1 MTEPYFYED
10 AYAQT
15 ISAVVTQVR
24 DTSVSFDRTIFYP
37 LGGGQPGDQG
47 SLHVNGQD
55 ITISDTRRD
64 SETREILHFFDVPSE
79 QQLRLEPGA
88 QVQLTLDWPR
98 RFRHMQMHTAMH
110 LLGSL
115 IDAPVTGGQVGSEK
129 SRLDFDAG
137 DLVFDKAELTI
148 QINALREQ
156 ALTLLF
162 ETVSETLLDAQPEL
176 VRTMSV
182 APPRGV
188 GDVRMVRIPDID
200 YQPCGG
206 THVRSLEE
214 INPLIISKIEN
225 KGRQNRRVHL
235 VFDETT

>member
-64 SETREILHFFDVPSE
+64 PETREILHSFDAPSA
-79 QQLRLEPGA
+79 QPLRLEPGA

-156 ALTLLF
+156 ALPLLF

-188 GDVRMVRIPDID
+188 VPSVARKGPGKGALA
-200 YQPCGG
+200 PGG
-206 THVRSLEE
+206 PRSHASW
-214 INPLIISKIEN
+214 P
-225 KGRQNRRVHL
+225 R
-235 VFDETT
+235 

>member
-10 AYAQT
+10 AYAHT
-15 ISAVVTQVR
+15 ISAMVTRVC
-24 DTSVSFDRTIFYP
+24 DTSISFDRTIFYP

-47 SLHVNGQD
+47 YLSVGGQHL
-55 ITISDTRRD
+55 TILNTRRD
-64 SETREILHFFDVPSE
+64 SETRDILHFFEATPE
-79 QQLRLEPGA
+79 QRQHLVPGA
-88 QVQLTLDWPR
+88 QVQLNLDWPR

-137 DLVFDKAELTI
+137 ELVFDKSELTT
-148 QINALREQ
+148 QINDLREQ
-156 ALTLLF
+156 ALPLLF
-162 ETVSETLLDAQPEL
+162 ETVSEHLLDAQPEL

-188 GDVRMVRIPDID
+188 GDIRMVNIPGID

-214 INPLIISKIEN
+214 IKPLIVSKIEN

-235 VFDETT
+235 IFDETI

>member
-64 SETREILHFFDVPSE
+64 AETREILHFFDVPSE

-156 ALTLLF
+156 ALPLVF

-188 GDVRMVRIPDID
+188 GDIRMVRIPDID

-206 THVRSLEE
+206 THVRSLKE

>member
-156 ALTLLF
+156 ALPLLF

-188 GDVRMVRIPDID
+188 GDIRMVRIPDID

-206 THVRSLEE
+206 THVRSLQE

>member
-55 ITISDTRRD
+55 ITLSDTRRD

-156 ALTLLF
+156 ALPLLF

-188 GDVRMVRIPDID
+188 GDIRMVRIPDID

-206 THVRSLEE
+206 THVRSLQE

-235 VFDETT
+235 VFDDTT

>member
-88 QVQLTLDWPR
+88 QVELTLDWPR

-110 LLGSL
+110 FLGSL

-156 ALTLLF
+156 ALPLLF

-188 GDVRMVRIPDID
+188 SDIRMVRIPGID

-206 THVRSLEE
+206 THVRSLQE

>member
-1 MTEPYFYED
+1 MTEPYFYKD
-10 AYAQT
+10 AYEQT

-24 DTSVSFDRTIFYP
+24 DTSISFDRTIFYP

-47 SLHVNGQD
+47 SLRVNGQN

-64 SETREILHFFDVPSE
+64 PETREILHFFDAPSE

-156 ALTLLF
+156 ALPLLF

-188 GDVRMVRIPDID
+188 GDIRMVRIPGID

-206 THVRSLEE
+206 THVRSLKE

>member
-64 SETREILHFFDVPSE
+64 AETREILHFFDVPSE

-156 ALTLLF
+156 ALPLLF

-188 GDVRMVRIPDID
+188 GDIRMVRIPDID

-206 THVRSLEE
+206 THVRSLQE